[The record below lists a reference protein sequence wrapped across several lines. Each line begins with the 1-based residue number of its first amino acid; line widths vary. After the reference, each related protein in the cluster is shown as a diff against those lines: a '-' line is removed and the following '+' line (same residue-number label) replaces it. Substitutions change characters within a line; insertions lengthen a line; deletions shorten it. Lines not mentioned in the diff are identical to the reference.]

1 MPLKIY
7 EHLVV
12 GDLACNCYIV
22 GDDVTKQAI
31 LIDPGDEPEAILEAL
46 RRHELQLTAIVAT
59 HAHFDHVLAAEAI
72 RTATGAPFY
81 LHKDD
86 KELLEWLPASM
97 RLFLG
102 VDAAAAPEVDRPL
115 QDGDEL
121 VAGGLK
127 LAVIHTPGHSP
138 GSISLLAQDEAV
150 FSGDTLFADSIGR
163 TDLPGGDYEAIIAS
177 IRKRLFALGDLPV
190 YPGHG
195 PATSTG
201 RERLTNPFAG
211 LTR

>member
-1 MPLKIY
+1 MPLKIF

-22 GDDVTKQAI
+22 GDDVSKQAI
-31 LIDPGDEPEAILEAL
+31 LIDPGDEPERILEVL
-46 RRHELQLTAIVAT
+46 GRHELQLTAIVAT

-72 RTATGAPFY
+72 RAATGAPFY
-81 LHKDD
+81 LHREDIAVLD
-86 KELLEWLPASM
+86 WLPVSM
-97 RLFLG
+97 KLFMG
-102 VDAAAAPEVDRPL
+102 VEGPPPPEVDRQL
-115 QDGDEL
+115 DDGDEL

-177 IRKRLFALGDLPV
+177 IRTRLFGLGDLPV

-195 PATSTG
+195 PSTSTD
-201 RERLTNPFAG
+201 REKLTNPFAG
-211 LTR
+211 LGS